1 MAMFTD
7 VKSAVTCISLLQ
19 VQGVMVTAS
28 QDKQI
33 RVSGQ
38 GLVLPA
44 DTVAIDSKRHLS
56 RPKYFFLFKVH
67 FGQFDSRTKIQNRM
81 E

>member
-33 RVSGQ
+33 RVSGC
-38 GLVLPA
+38 GFVLSA
-44 DTVAIDSKRHLS
+44 NTVTIDSKKNLAR
-56 RPKYFFLFKVH
+56 
-67 FGQFDSRTKIQNRM
+67 
-81 E
+81 

>member
-33 RVSGQ
+33 RVSRWGF
-38 GLVLPA
+38 VLPA
-44 DTVAIDSKRHLS
+44 DTVTIDSKSNLACW
-56 RPKYFFLFKVH
+56 
-67 FGQFDSRTKIQNRM
+67 KIFSVQGTF
-81 E
+81 